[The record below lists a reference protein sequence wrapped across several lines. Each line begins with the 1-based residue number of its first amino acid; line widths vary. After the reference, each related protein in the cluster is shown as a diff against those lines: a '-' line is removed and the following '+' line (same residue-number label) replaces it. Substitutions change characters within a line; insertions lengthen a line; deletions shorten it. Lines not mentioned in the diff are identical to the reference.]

1 DGACHRSFLGFHA
14 GIFVILLVAGRVE
27 PVDRV
32 LDLDDRVALLGE
44 LQVALAA
51 GDRAFEGLLLLVGGL
66 GHDQEAQDQSQAQTY
81 LDSCLHRKPPHTW
94 FQSSPRTVGGIS
106 SRDGDDYSRTSYSR
120 QSSSWISGE
129 KIFRSSNRP
138 PH

>member
-1 DGACHRSFLGFHA
+1 
-14 GIFVILLVAGRVE
+14 
-27 PVDRV
+27 
-32 LDLDDRVALLGE
+32 DRVALLDE

-94 FQSSPRTVGGIS
+94 FQSSPRTVGRIS
-106 SRDGDDYSRTSYSR
+106 SRDGDYYSLTTYSR
-120 QSSSWISGE
+120 QSSSGHSGE

-138 PH
+138 APLTYHSCRLQCLFPLLRAVNPVCRRG